1 MNTAPALIFVIE
13 DELSIA
19 RLVQSVLVEFGFE
32 VECFHTGA
40 SALRRLAVR
49 RPDLCITDLG
59 LPDMD
64 GIDLVR
70 QISQQCPCG
79 LLILSGRGHTADRIM
94 GLELGGDDYVTKP
107 FEPRELVARV
117 RSILRR
123 RGQVPGGGQS
133 ESRRQACFL
142 NWTLDCSANTLR
154 ADDGTPELPI
164 CIPGQAPFPPFCI
177 SGPRPSPFRNVY
189 ACYSLTSGATPDE
202 EALAVSYLNDRICAQ
217 RDAAESCFPHPP
229 RRCDARCDWDATTG
243 SWRSCRGA
251 VIGGQNTYRPV
262 TTYLNAPCDLLN
274 NPPMCAQLRAL
285 LQDGPSLP
293 GAK

>member
-123 RGQVPGGGQS
+123 YQPEPAADAEPPGIAHFVGWRFERATHRLISPEG
-133 ESRRQACFL
+133 EED
-142 NWTLDCSANTLR
+142 TL
-154 ADDGTPELPI
+154 
-164 CIPGQAPFPPFCI
+164 
-177 SGPRPSPFRNVY
+177 
-189 ACYSLTSGATPDE
+189 SL
-202 EALAVSYLNDRICAQ
+202 
-217 RDAAESCFPHPP
+217 AESQLLIAFLERPNQILSREQLLGERDVDPFDRSIDVRISRL
-229 RRCDARCDWDATTG
+229 RRKLDDDPQNPKLIKTVY
-243 SWRSCRGA
+243 GA
-251 VIGGQNTYRPV
+251 G
-262 TTYLNAPCDLLN
+262 YLFS
-274 NPPMCAQLRAL
+274 AQVEW
-285 LQDGPSLP
+285 Q
-293 GAK
+293 